1 MLRLLFYKKKLFFI
15 MLKNKNMKENFTL
28 DKKIFYFFPNFYK
41 NKLKLNFINYKK
53 DLKINIF

>member
-41 NKLKLNFINYKK
+41 NKLKLNFINYK
-53 DLKINIF
+53 